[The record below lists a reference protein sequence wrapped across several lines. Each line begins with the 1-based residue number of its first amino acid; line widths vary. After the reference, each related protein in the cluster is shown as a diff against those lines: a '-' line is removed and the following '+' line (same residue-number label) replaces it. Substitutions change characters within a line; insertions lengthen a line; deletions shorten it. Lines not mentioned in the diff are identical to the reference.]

1 MRALPLGRVFMAASC
16 TEFTQLNFVAPAN
29 PSCTVFAMSAAAGE
43 QQPTGMAAASKK
55 KGTAPHWSS

>member
-1 MRALPLGRVFMAASC
+1 MAASC